1 MVEMW
6 RHRGDTE
13 GTQGGWGRD
22 AEGTPWG
29 HDGDVGTPGR
39 CGDVGRTPWGCC
51 GDIMGTL
58 WGHHGDNGDK
68 GDNGATAPTCWAAP
82 AAPGRA
88 HGPAAPQT
96 DAAPRSVRGH
106 QRRGDTGDS
115 GTTRLS
121 VRPSIRLSVCPPH
134 PPGFPPPLPAHLPVQ
149 MDPGVGAAQQ
159 EHGVTSVPNADP
171 GMGDS
176 SDGGGGDTAL
186 GTPQDGRGTQWG
198 HGSAQRDRGGNG
210 DMGATW
216 GATRGVTH
224 RGHRG

>member
-1 MVEMW
+1 MEMW
-6 RHRGDTE
+6 GHRGDTE

-22 AEGTPWG
+22 AEGTSWG
-29 HDGDVGTPGR
+29 HDGDVGTPGH
-39 CGDVGRTPWGCC
+39 CGDVGRTPWG
-51 GDIMGTL
+51 
-58 WGHHGDNGDK
+58 HHGDK

-176 SDGGGGDTAL
+176 SDGGGGAQRWGHRRMAGERNGDT
-186 GTPQDGRGTQWG
+186 GVHRGTG
-198 HGSAQRDRGGNG
+198 VA
-210 DMGATW
+210 MGTW
-216 GATRGVTH
+216 GRHGGRHV
-224 RGHRG
+224 G

>member
-1 MVEMW
+1 MEMW
-6 RHRGDTE
+6 GHRGDTE

-121 VRPSIRLSVCPPH
+121 VRPSIRLSVCPP
-134 PPGFPPPLPAHLPVQ
+134 PCPGFPPPPLPAHLPVQ
-149 MDPGVGAAQQ
+149 MDPGVGATQQ

-176 SDGGGGDTAL
+176 SDGGGGHSVGDTAGWKGNAM
-186 GTPQDGRGTQWG
+186 GTRECTEGQGWQWG
-198 HGSAQRDRGGNG
+198 HGG
-210 DMGATW
+210 DMGGDTW
-216 GATRGVTH
+216 GDT
-224 RGHRG
+224 